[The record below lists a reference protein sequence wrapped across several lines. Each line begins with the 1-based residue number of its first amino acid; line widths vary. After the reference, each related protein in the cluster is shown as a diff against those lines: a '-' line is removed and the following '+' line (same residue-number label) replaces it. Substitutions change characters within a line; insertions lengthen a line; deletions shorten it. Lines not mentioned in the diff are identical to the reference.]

1 MIPISAATQW
11 PNKSQIRST
20 SFEYRKQLVKKCW
33 WLDSNPRRPLVVC
46 ALKGY
51 SRKVHFYTSCVPNL
65 CRIGTTV
72 NFKSHEVI
80 VCEETTLPTM
90 ALPLLQMKFNFAT
103 FESIMFLNFTG
114 FSSKLFKNDLIWS
127 NFVTF
132 DSIYFLNFTGFS
144 SKLFK
149 NDLIW
154 SNFSEKIIATTI
166 SVRDVTR
173 HWLLRGVRSSWN
185 IHFRYLNE
193 KDYKVCKKRTRNN
206 WAKAT
211 WRGASFSGAR
221 SCGTSTRT
229 SARTP
234 APASSSSTP
243 ASRRSSKN
251 AARSSSSTLKAC
263 GRWSRGTRRRR
274 RSHRR
279 RTAPARCRSCR
290 SRLPPRRSTRTWSRL
305 SRSDHSQTFCHL
317 SIPLLL
323 HVSDLLLVG
332 LFLLFWRVN
341 HYPYSGL

>member
-1 MIPISAATQW
+1 
-11 PNKSQIRST
+11 
-20 SFEYRKQLVKKCW
+20 
-33 WLDSNPRRPLVVC
+33 
-46 ALKGY
+46 
-51 SRKVHFYTSCVPNL
+51 
-65 CRIGTTV
+65 
-72 NFKSHEVI
+72 
-80 VCEETTLPTM
+80 M
-90 ALPLLQMKFNFAT
+90 ALPLLQMKF
-103 FESIMFLNFTG
+103 
-114 FSSKLFKNDLIWS
+114 

-229 SARTP
+229 SVPTP

-243 ASRRSSKN
+243 ASRRSSRS

-263 GRWSRGTRRRR
+263 GRWSRSTRRRR
-274 RSHRR
+274 RSRRRRRTRSRTRTR

-305 SRSDHSQTFCHL
+305 SRSDQKIFRPFVTSLYLFSCMWVIFC
-317 SIPLLL
+317 S
-323 HVSDLLLVG
+323 LVCSYYFDG
-332 LFLLFWRVN
+332 
-341 HYPYSGL
+341 